1 MLKIGE
7 GLSLP
12 LDVVTSRCGFVG
24 GTGAGKS
31 YGAMKLAEEMLTNR
45 AQVIAIDP
53 VGVWYSLRISA
64 DGKCAGFP
72 IPVFGGLHG
81 DVPLEVEGGA
91 YLADLVV
98 DQTLSCVIDV
108 SQFEHDTQKARF
120 ASDFAKRFFFRK
132 KARPSAV
139 HLFLEECQEFV
150 PQNPAKG
157 EEHMLHAFI
166 RIWKIGRNFGI
177 GGSLISQRPQ
187 EISKKAFNLT
197 RCMFAFRMSGPH
209 ERKTMRDW
217 MGDQGLDTGIVN
229 ALPKLETGRPHIWIP
244 EQNISDVYRIGER
257 RTLNVSST
265 PEVGKSAVTRE
276 LTPIDME
283 KIRKD
288 MAATIERAK
297 ADDPKEL
304 QKDISKL
311 KAELSVAKD
320 ELDHRSRVV
329 ELLDTANV
337 AMERQLAELR
347 EQKPTVL
354 LPNVNGIRERLEK
367 FDKDIEFENKL
378 EEICREM
385 RASFRALSEGIE
397 ADLQAVGEVPAPVRV
412 MPSLL
417 RDPIR
422 VEAPSKPVPSA
433 SNLVV
438 RGGTLDDFKRACQPS
453 TSGELSGPQRD
464 YLMHLAKFAAIGRH
478 SPSMA
483 WIAASMGTSARA
495 RGFEENTRTL
505 RNRGFVETGSGNVNL
520 TAQGRAMVGHVQPL
534 KGHELLNGVRE
545 VLSGPQWQYLE
556 LLITL
561 RRKPL
566 TLERLAEQFNTTVRA
581 RGFEENIRFLR
592 NNDMI
597 VTSGGSVVA
606 AEWLFV

>member
-1 MLKIGE
+1 MLKVGE

-31 YGAMKLAEEMLTNR
+31 YGAMKLAEEMLTAR

-53 VGVWYSLRISA
+53 VGIWYSLRIAA
-64 DGKCAGFP
+64 DGKGAGFP
-72 IPVFGGLHG
+72 VPVFGGLHG

-120 ASDFAKRFFFRK
+120 ATDFAKRFYFRK

-150 PQNPAKG
+150 PENPAKG

-187 EISKKAFNLT
+187 EVSKKAFNLT

-209 ERKTMRDW
+209 ERDTIRKW
-217 MGDQGLDTGIVN
+217 MGDQGIDTGIVN

-244 EQNISDVYRIGER
+244 EQNVSDVYRIGAR

-297 ADDPKEL
+297 AEDPQELRKE
-304 QKDISKL
+304 IAKL
-311 KAELSVAKD
+311 KAELSEAKD
-320 ELDHRSRVV
+320 IAERKTKMVDLIDAQNVDLQSRIK
-329 ELLDTANV
+329 
-337 AMERQLAELR
+337 ELR

-367 FDKDIEFENKL
+367 FDKDVEFENKL
-378 EEICREM
+378 EEICRDL

-397 ADLQAVGEVPAPVRV
+397 ADLQAVSEVPAPAPATVTRPVPTFGQAIDLAIKAEMSRPSPVITNVRV
-412 MPSLL
+412 PT
-417 RDPIR
+417 
-422 VEAPSKPVPSA
+422 
-433 SNLVV
+433 N
-438 RGGTLDDFKRACQPS
+438 GN
-453 TSGELSGPQRD
+453 LSGPQRD
-464 YLMHLAKFAAIGRH
+464 YLMHLAKFASIGRH

-483 WIAASMGTSARA
+483 WIAGAMGTTTRA
-495 RGFEENTRTL
+495 RGFEENTRAL
-505 RNRGFVETGSGNVNL
+505 RNKGYIETGSGNVNL
-520 TAQGRAMVGHVQPL
+520 TAQGRAFIGHVQPL

-556 LLITL
+556 LLINL

-592 NNDMI
+592 NNEMI
-597 VTSGGSVVA
+597 VTTGGAVVA
-606 AEWLFV
+606 ADWLFV